1 MDAHSPKRM
10 PSCSAALAPDRYQLR
25 TELLACRSSGWAPHE
40 RACAAA
46 RAVDRTPHDH
56 PAQQRPRMPYARPP
70 CNGSRHVQC
79 TPLHGMRVFGIELQA
94 AAFFALVRKVG
105 TETAA
110 RPSRWC
116 TVAPTRGAVCLHP
129 KLTHPSPRFEL
140 GARCVWVRPPAPAQ
154 QPSGPRWAA
163 SVRKG
168 LAAVGR
174 ADPGGRR
181 RGDLTR
187 GTRR

>member
-25 TELLACRSSGWAPHE
+25 TELLACRSSGWVPHE

-70 CNGSRHVQC
+70 CNGSRHVQYTLC
-79 TPLHGMRVFGIELQA
+79 MACACSGLSCRPQRSLRS
-94 AAFFALVRKVG
+94 FARSAPRLPRGLVDG
-105 TETAA
+105 A
-110 RPSRWC
+110 PSHRHA
-116 TVAPTRGAVCLHP
+116 VPSVSIPNLPTQL
-129 KLTHPSPRFEL
+129 SPRFEL
-140 GARCVWVRPPAPAQ
+140 GARCVWVRPPAPAAM
-154 QPSGPRWAA
+154 AA

-168 LAAVGR
+168 FVVVGR